1 MAKAR
6 KPHETSGKKDREIR
20 FTKAFKKDLARAS
33 SHKKCDLAELKKVIR
48 ELVSRATL
56 DKKYLDHPLQ
66 GRYPEHRNGTTDCRE
81 CHVCNDWLLV
91 YRFPDDESVDLI
103 RTGTH
108 SDLFA

>member
-6 KPHETSGKKDREIR
+6 RHAEAAKRKDREIR
-20 FTKAFKKDLARAS
+20 FTKTFKKDLARAAS
-33 SHKKCDLAELKKVIR
+33 NRKCDLAELKKVISDI
-48 ELVSRATL
+48 VSRKTL

-66 GRYPEHRNGTTDCRE
+66 GRYPEHKSGNSDCRE

-91 YRFPDDESVDLI
+91 YRFPDDDSVDLI